1 MKPHLIPLVLATS
14 LAAASSLPAQEVLKA
29 PGTPWEYLQFN
40 DFLGD
45 PIDPARV
52 DEGFR
57 TTWMDP
63 VRLGYDGPEFATATG
78 YFGYGEIDGATI
90 ATNLW
95 NPDGSKTTDLPP
107 TGLRHSVYFLT
118 TITPAQPAS
127 FLRFTGIIDDGCI
140 IYLDGVELT
149 RINMPDGPDV
159 WDLTASATSDE
170 DVPVTQVAAATLS
183 AGRPVTVAVSL
194 HNSGAG
200 SSDLGFDLMIES
212 IVPIIP
218 ANDNF
223 ADATALA
230 GPLPI
235 AATGDNGNGL
245 GQLQSLGASKEAG
258 EPDHAGDAGGGSV
271 WWAWT
276 PTRSGRVFISTDGSS
291 LDTLLAV
298 YTGTAVNALTPVS
311 RYAHLNV
318 PARSAEE
325 PFHLA
330 SRVELDA
337 VAGTTYHIAVDGTAG
352 AFGEV
357 SLTIDST
364 FSFLDPVAELL
375 PAGSEWEY
383 LLLVNRT
390 NQPVDPETLDPDFDS
405 TWHSAAAYNGPAF
418 SGPAPAMLGYGLID
432 VEPVVTDIWGGRD
445 HDADMLPDAEPPT
458 GTRFATYFR
467 TTFTPTAAVEHLGFE
482 GLVDDGAIIYINGVE
497 ATRLNVAETKD
508 AGNWRTFADTANL
521 AAGFG
526 TEEGPQVGFALDI
539 NLPAGQ
545 PVELAVS
552 LHNTSATSSD
562 MGFDLRVYS
571 VNLPPDPPAPPQFPV
586 SIVPA
591 ATAGRY
597 EISWTAVPGAT
608 YDLQWS
614 PTADNDWLTI
624 LSDIPADASGT
635 NTELDQ
641 PGTPAS
647 FYRVVQQ

>member
-14 LAAASSLPAQEVLKA
+14 LAAVSSLPAQEVIKA

-63 VRLGYDGPEFATATG
+63 VRLGYDGPEFTTATG

-118 TITPAQPAS
+118 TITPAQPVS

-159 WDLTASATSDE
+159 WDLTASASADE
-170 DVPVTQVAAATLS
+170 DVPVTQVAATTLP

-194 HNSGAG
+194 HNSGGG

-212 IVPIIP
+212 VVPTIP
-218 ANDNF
+218 SNDNL
-223 ADATALA
+223 ADATPLA

-245 GQLQSLGASKEAG
+245 GQVQSLGATKEAG
-258 EPDHAGDAGGGSV
+258 EPDHAGDPGGGSL
-271 WWAWT
+271 WWTWT
-276 PTRSGRVFISTDGSS
+276 PMRSGRVFISTAGSS
-291 LDTLLAV
+291 IDTLLAV
-298 YTGTAVNALTPVS
+298 YTGDSVDALVPVS
-311 RYAHLNV
+311 RYANLQG
-318 PARSAEE
+318 PASSDGE
-325 PFHLA
+325 PFHPA
-330 SRVELDA
+330 PRVEFDA
-337 VAGTTYHIAVDGTAG
+337 AAGTTYRIAVDGAGG

-357 SLTIDST
+357 SLALESMFT
-364 FSFLDPVAELL
+364 FLDPVAELL
-375 PAGSEWEY
+375 PAGSLWEY
-383 LLLVNRT
+383 LLVVDRT
-390 NQPVDPETLDPDFDS
+390 NQPVDPETRDADFDR
-405 TWHSAAAYNGPAF
+405 TWHTAAAYNGPAF

-432 VEPVVTDIWGGRD
+432 AGPILTDIWGGLD
-445 HDADMLPDAEPPT
+445 HDADMLPDTEPPT
-458 GTRFATYFR
+458 GQRYATYFR
-467 TTFTPTAAVEHLGFE
+467 TTFTPSAPVEHLGFE
-482 GLVDDGAIIYINGVE
+482 GLIDDGAIIYINGVE
-497 ATRLNVAETKD
+497 VTRLNIAETKD
-508 AGNWRTFADTANL
+508 ADNWQTLADGANL
-521 AAGFG
+521 DAGFG
-526 TEEGPQVGFALDI
+526 TEDGPQVGFALNI

-552 LHNTSATSSD
+552 LHNSSATSSD
-562 MGFDLRVYS
+562 MGFNLRVYS
-571 VNLPPDPPAPPQFPV
+571 VNLPPDPPAPERFPI

-591 ATAGRY
+591 ATAGRF
-597 EISWTAVPGAT
+597 EISWTSVPGET
-608 YDLQWS
+608 YDLEWS
-614 PTADNDWLTI
+614 PTANNDWTTI
-624 LSDIPADASGT
+624 IPNIPADPSGT

-647 FYRVVQQ
+647 FYRVIQQ